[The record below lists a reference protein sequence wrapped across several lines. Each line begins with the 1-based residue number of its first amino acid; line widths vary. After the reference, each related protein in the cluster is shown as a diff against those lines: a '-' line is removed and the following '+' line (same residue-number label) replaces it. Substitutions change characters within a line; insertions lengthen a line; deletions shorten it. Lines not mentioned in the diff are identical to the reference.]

1 MQHQELSLGGAVSA
15 GTVIWDP
22 LVENKLVVFPA
33 PHTDTPAHTPLLYE
47 YLPHLLPPGPFVRV
61 SQQQPMLSEVTP
73 LVQEL
78 TSRWAE
84 HNLSFSV
91 WFCVSSLGGGGKPY
105 EPFKKRGI

>member
-1 MQHQELSLGGAVSA
+1 MMQHQELSLGGAVSA

-61 SQQQPMLSEVTP
+61 PQQP
-73 LVQEL
+73 
-78 TSRWAE
+78 
-84 HNLSFSV
+84 SV
-91 WFCVSSLGGGGKPY
+91 ICSDPVSTRANQQVG
-105 EPFKKRGI
+105 RT

>member
-22 LVENKLVVFPA
+22 LVENRLVVFPG

-61 SQQQPMLSEVTP
+61 PQQQP
-73 LVQEL
+73 
-78 TSRWAE
+78 
-84 HNLSFSV
+84 SV
-91 WFCVSSLGGGGKPY
+91 ICSDPVSTRANQQVG
-105 EPFKKRGI
+105 RT